1 MTVEQQQHLLAYLG
15 LYKGEIDGAYGTGT
29 KLAFR
34 NFQEARN
41 LKPVDGLYG
50 PVTEKELLKVIGSG
64 IKSITLPKTANTST
78 TNKTTTTTTKS
89 PTKNTGTWWD
99 EIEYFEPEEFACKCG
114 GRYCNGAPAEMDKTL
129 LKVAVR
135 MRKHFK
141 APVLVSSGLRCRQH
155 NANEGGVANSDHMYG
170 RAMDF
175 CVSGESAAT
184 VEAWVKQQPEIKYCY
199 KINNSYV
206 HMNV

>member
-1 MTVEQQQHLLAYLG
+1 MKTEQLQHLLAYLG
-15 LYKGEIDGAYGTGT
+15 LYKGKIDDAYGAET
-29 KLAFR
+29 KQAVA
-34 NFQEARN
+34 NFQTARN
-41 LKPVDGLYG
+41 LKPVDGLFG
-50 PVTEKELLKVIGSG
+50 KDSEKEMFKVLGQG
-64 IKSITLPKTANTST
+64 ITSITVPKKN
-78 TNKTTTTTTKS
+78 TTTVKN
-89 PTKNTGTWWD
+89 NTGTWWD

-141 APVLVSSGLRCRQH
+141 APVLVSSGLRCKQH

-175 CVSGESAAT
+175 RVVGKSAAT
-184 VEAWVKQQPEIKYCY
+184 VEAWVKLQPEIKYCY
-199 KINNSYV
+199 RINSSYV

>member
-1 MTVEQQQHLLAYLG
+1 MKTEQLQHLLAYLG
-15 LYKGEIDGAYGTGT
+15 LYKGKIDDAYGTGT
-29 KLAFR
+29 KQAVR
-34 NFQEARN
+34 DFQIARN
-41 LKPVDGLYG
+41 LKPVDGVFG
-50 PVTEKELLKVIGSG
+50 KDTKKEMFKVLGQG
-64 IKSITLPKTANTST
+64 ITSITVPKPTTST
-78 TNKTTTTTTKS
+78 SNKTTTT
-89 PTKNTGTWWD
+89 TKNTGTWWD

-141 APVLVSSGLRCRQH
+141 APVLVSSGLRCKQH

-175 CVSGESAAT
+175 RVSGKSAAT

-199 KINNSYV
+199 KINSTYV